1 MSVRPSSSFCSLKLL
16 KLVFIDMMSSCTL
29 MLFFETCLGLRSF
42 LSSYHH
48 DWSGWEI
55 FLGNYSMMQNL
66 VIYIDCNMVP
76 GFEIFVRIHSASV
89 VNVMIQDSWEW
100 LQFGQL
106 LPIYTQGSNQHNIVH
121 QRRLAEK
128 SHEFLPFHH
137 ICSVM
142 CCQNV

>member
-1 MSVRPSSSFCSLKLL
+1 
-16 KLVFIDMMSSCTL
+16 
-29 MLFFETCLGLRSF
+29 
-42 LSSYHH
+42 
-48 DWSGWEI
+48 
-55 FLGNYSMMQNL
+55 
-66 VIYIDCNMVP
+66 MVP